1 MDKTVTATQA
11 SRQFSEL
18 LNTIKYTGEHYT
30 IMRGG
35 KPIASLGP
43 AQVSVGDKRLGDL
56 KTLLTKLPKLGEEG
70 KTFWSDLRVAAKKQP
85 GLPKSDAWG

>member
-1 MDKTVTATQA
+1 MKKTVTATQA

-30 IMRGG
+30 ILRGG

-43 AQVSVGDKRLGDL
+43 AQVSVGNKRLGDL
-56 KTLLTKLPKLGEEG
+56 HTLLAKLPKLGEEG
-70 KTFWSDLRVAAKKQP
+70 KTFWRDLRVAAKKQP
-85 GLPKSDAWG
+85 GLPKGDVWG

>member
-1 MDKTVTATQA
+1 MGKTVTATQA

-56 KTLLTKLPKLGEEG
+56 KALLSKLPTLGDEG
-70 KTFWSDLRVAAKKQP
+70 KTFWGDLRKAAKKQP
-85 GLPKSDAWG
+85 GLPKGDVWG